1 MLEFLREVRNWIIW
15 SWTYLWALWGLPL
28 VFSLYYLRVPLKL
41 GENFAM
47 GKCCSIYCRLI
58 GVGYALFQK
67 LTIGNSYVSQ
77 FLDYSKPNQGL
88 YSVRLLS

>member
-47 GKCCSIYCRLI
+47 GKCCSIYCNWRMPYFKRL
-58 GVGYALFQK
+58 
-67 LTIGNSYVSQ
+67 TTGNSYVSQ
-77 FLDYSKPNQGL
+77 FLDYSKPGL
-88 YSVRLLS
+88 YSVMLLS